1 MSDMVSRPT
10 FKKFAFLKA
19 ENILVAVYV
28 EDLKQSIDHNSKIL
42 SVKIGLTKEVI
53 NMDVVNQTS
62 NKTQL

>member
-10 FKKFAFLKA
+10 LKKFAFLKA
-19 ENILVAVYV
+19 ENILVAVHV
-28 EDLKQSIDHNSKIL
+28 EDLKQSIDHISKIL